1 MHNSSPTFSSL
12 VVERF
17 QKRPRKGGHLRLNRA
32 GAWET
37 TSWSEF
43 GKQAAFLAAGMRLL
57 GLHPGHSVTVI
68 GAGGQECLVGTLA
81 CVFLGVPVEFCTE
94 EQAQTLTPSHLSAPF
109 IMTGSRAVV
118 SAALGLAGQRERF
131 PRRIIG
137 WGGASSVP
145 SVLPFGQI
153 CLKGADAL
161 SRDPL
166 TLFRTPPASHPED
179 WLFGFPLTEPEGR
192 GSTQLR
198 LSQDNC
204 LFASRALSR
213 SLALTAEDRVLDLL
227 PAESFL
233 ERTLCSAAVLY
244 RGATEISVET
254 QGVPLLD
261 VLRGSSPTVVVANG
275 PILDGIMREIE
286 REFLL
291 GPALGRS
298 LSAWALRV
306 GIELSRRRLSGV
318 PIAPWLVAGGYLA
331 DRIALSRIRSA
342 FGDRVR
348 TILIWPGTV
357 QRATRWFLEAAEL
370 NPLGLFGC
378 PESSGIGLMEP
389 LFGARP
395 GSYGRPMDGVEIA
408 LDPEGR
414 LRSSGPHVVVASES
428 PHRPGFSWV
437 ELGLSAELDDD
448 GYFWPERPF
457 GALDAPSM
465 AMLPISGSRSDPPPE
480 RDRSRPYL

>member
-1 MHNSSPTFSSL
+1 MAEL
-12 VVERF
+12 
-17 QKRPRKGGHLRLNRA
+17 
-32 GAWET
+32 
-37 TSWSEF
+37 

-81 CVFLGVPVEFCTE
+81 CVFLGVPVEFCSE
-94 EQAQTLTPSHLSAPF
+94 EQAQNQSPSHLSAPF
-109 IMTGSRAVV
+109 VMTGSRAVV
-118 SAALGLAGQRERF
+118 SAAQRTSAHRERF

-161 SRDPL
+161 ERDPL
-166 TLFRTPPASHPED
+166 ALFRNPPTSHPED
-179 WLFGFPLTEPEGR
+179 WLFGFPRTEPDSR

-213 SLALTAEDRVLDLL
+213 SLLLSAEDRVLNLL

-244 RGATEISVET
+244 RGATEISVEA
-254 QGVPLLD
+254 QGTSLLE
-261 VLRGSSPTVVVANG
+261 VLRGSSPTVLVANG
-275 PILDGIMREIE
+275 SVLDGIMREIE

-318 PIAPWLVAGGYLA
+318 AVAPWLVAGGYLA
-331 DRIALSRIRSA
+331 DRIALSRIRAA
-342 FGDRVR
+342 FGNAMR
-348 TILIWPGTV
+348 TIVIWPGTV

-370 NPLGLFGC
+370 NPVGLFGC

-395 GSYGRPMDGVEIA
+395 GSYGRPMDGVQIA
-408 LDPEGR
+408 LDPEGH
-414 LRSSGPHVVVASES
+414 LRTSGPHVAIASES
-428 PHRPGFSWV
+428 PHREVSSWV
-437 ELGLSAELDDD
+437 DLGLSAELDDD

-480 RDRSRPYL
+480 RVETHRHL